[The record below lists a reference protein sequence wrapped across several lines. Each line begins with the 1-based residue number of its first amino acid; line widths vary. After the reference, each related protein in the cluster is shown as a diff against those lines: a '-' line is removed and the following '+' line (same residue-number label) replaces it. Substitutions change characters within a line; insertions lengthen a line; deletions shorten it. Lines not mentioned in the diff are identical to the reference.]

1 MRSAQDIFGAPS
13 VFNYYSPGYRI
24 AGLSQGGVPITNLIG
39 PEFQIFTSVTSLERA
54 NFIAAVLGGYYS
66 NEVSFDIT
74 PFTSLAASPSALVDY
89 CSLVF
94 MAGRMS
100 LEMRTELIAA
110 VSDADRE
117 GRPITILGGG
127 SNILFTETFDGDV
140 VRVATS
146 GVDNDPT
153 VCAGA
158 WVTVQAG
165 HSWDDLVA
173 TAVTSGWLGQW
184 ERSQRRPAAA
194 GSIRGRISS

>member
-1 MRSAQDIFGAPS
+1 M
-13 VFNYYSPGYRI
+13 
-24 AGLSQGGVPITNLIG
+24 
-39 PEFQIFTSVTSLERA
+39 
-54 NFIAAVLGGYYS
+54 
-66 NEVSFDIT
+66 
-74 PFTSLAASPSALVDY
+74 TSLADLTTLRIGGQPRTLVT
-89 CSLVF
+89 
-94 MAGRMS
+94 A
-100 LEMRTELIAA
+100 TTQAELIAA

-173 TAVTSGWLGQW
+173 TAVTSGWQGIEAL
-184 ERSQRRPAAA
+184 A
-194 GSIRGRISS
+194 GIQIGRAHV